1 MESLT
6 LHELYIQCAVDI
18 SKMSVAKGGF
28 PVGAII
34 VCNDEIIAE
43 GISNGKNEIDAT
55 SHAEIDAIRKASKIL
70 GRRNLNDATLYSS
83 LEPCLMCLVAAYWA
97 KIPTVVYAC
106 SKKRVSK
113 QHYESDIDIEYVN
126 QHFHKSRNLFHADS
140 FEQCALDVIASW
152 EKSLE

>member
-1 MESLT
+1 MKSLT
-6 LHELYIQCAVDI
+6 LHELHIQHVIEI

-43 GISNGKNEIDAT
+43 GISNGKNEMDAT

-113 QHYESDIDIEYVN
+113 QHYESDINIEYVN
-126 QHFHKSRNLFHADS
+126 QHFHKPRNLFHADS
-140 FEQCALDVIASW
+140 FEQCALNVITSW
-152 EKSLE
+152 EQSLE